1 VPLVCIIIKGRNGTF
16 VADFPVMNNVST
28 VAYTARKAQTAAP
41 GSKALNYWNFSEI
54 IEASSSAA

>member
-1 VPLVCIIIKGRNGTF
+1 
-16 VADFPVMNNVST
+16 MVST
-28 VAYTARKAQTAAP
+28 FLYANKIRNLPILVNITGLSAAP